1 MRVYCRLID
10 DKFIKSV
17 VDYMAKN
24 FEDGFTRSEMM
35 NVIREMYGDLTGD
48 TTTLTTKQRE
58 RISENALK
66 TLKYAQEI
74 SYDHNEK
81 IWVWSK
87 VQELVYQFAV
97 QDAKGNWK
105 IHPNLLTKSAAQKL
119 FKSIPHKATGFKMS
133 VPTKKKAK
141 PKKPENKQRELLLG

>member
-24 FEDGFTRSEMM
+24 FEDGFTRAEMM
-35 NVIREMYGDLTGD
+35 NVIQDMYGDLTGD

-66 TLKYAQEI
+66 NLKYAQEL

-81 IWVWSK
+81 LWVWST

-97 QDAKGNWK
+97 QDTRGNWK

-133 VPTKKKAK
+133 VPTKKKK
-141 PKKPENKQRELLLG
+141 KSKKPENKQQELLLG